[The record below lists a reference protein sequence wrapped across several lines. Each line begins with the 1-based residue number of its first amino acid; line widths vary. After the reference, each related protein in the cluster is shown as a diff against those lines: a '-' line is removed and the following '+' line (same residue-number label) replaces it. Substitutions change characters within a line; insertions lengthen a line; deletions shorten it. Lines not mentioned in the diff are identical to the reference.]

1 MQGFFLENHYMFD
14 SSRPERNKHSL
25 VPIELHSR
33 EVMSHL
39 LGSRACVGY
48 RCLPLHQHS
57 GTSHKPQLN
66 GPCLACLAQG
76 MQDPTPGG
84 VVSVLGQR
92 VWVLFCASPAQRGD
106 FSVVSPQNI
115 GS

>member
-14 SSRPERNKHSL
+14 SSRPERSKHSL
-25 VPIELHSR
+25 VPIELHSG

-39 LGSRACVGY
+39 LGSRACVGH

-57 GTSHKPQLN
+57 GMSHKPQLN

-84 VVSVLGQR
+84 VVSAGTEGLGFVLC
-92 VWVLFCASPAQRGD
+92 VTSPEG
-106 FSVVSPQNI
+106 
-115 GS
+115 